1 MFYKWPQGRVV
12 RTSCLIIAGI
22 VCADLGYNGA
32 WGKLS
37 AAQGLEGSATALVVQ
52 GVLLAVLAFA
62 AAVAAIVCVGVHRRC
77 VDFLIEVEREMF
89 QVEWPAWNM
98 LWRSTL
104 VIAVVIVVMAVVI
117 LGVDAVLFWGLDHLR
132 YIGSHI

>member
-12 RTSCLIIAGI
+12 RTACLILGGV

-37 AAQGLEGSATALVVQ
+37 AAQGLEGSTTALIVQ
-52 GVLLAVLAFA
+52 GVLLATLALA
-62 AAVAAIVCVGVHRRC
+62 GVIAAIVCVGFHRRC
-77 VDFLIEVEREMF
+77 VDFLIDVEREMF

-104 VIAVVIVVMAVVI
+104 VIALVIVVMAVVI
-117 LGVDAVLFWGLDHLR
+117 LGVDAVMFWGLDHLR
-132 YIGSHI
+132 HFGSSL